1 MNDPITPAELD
12 AYVDGQLDLER
23 RYAVEHHLSAHPE
36 LAARVMA
43 DLGTRSGL
51 QLLYQDLAPA
61 RAEIAGLAQRL
72 QAPRRRHRF
81 GPAAMAAAL
90 GFIAISA
97 LLLSRSQ
104 APPDYVID
112 AEISHRAAMLRATMA
127 SQLESPGFDA
137 DEILKATQ
145 ISMPSLP
152 EGWHVTDVQLFPS
165 QRGLALLIAVKTS
178 AGQPLSIFALRQ
190 RSNAPARP
198 DAVREGLYSV
208 AYWSEN
214 GMSYALTGDDEPSA
228 IDATA
233 ETLAELWRS

>member
-1 MNDPITPAELD
+1 MTDPIAPAELD

-23 RYAVEHHLSAHPE
+23 RFAVEHHLAAHPE
-36 LAARVMA
+36 LAARVMT

-51 QLLYQDLAPA
+51 QLLHQGLAPA

-72 QAPRRRHRF
+72 QAPQRRRLF
-81 GPAAMAAAL
+81 GPAALAAAF
-90 GFIAISA
+90 GFVAISA
-97 LLLSRSQ
+97 LLLSQSQ

-165 QRGLALLIAVKTS
+165 QRGLALLIAVKNT

-190 RSNAPARP
+190 HSNAPARP
-198 DAVREGLYSV
+198 DAVREGTYSV

-233 ETLAELWRS
+233 EALAELWKS